1 MQKIIIATPH
11 APAAIGPYSQA
22 ILAGDTL
29 YCSGQ
34 IALHPSTGALI
45 IDSIAVETEQIMKN
59 IAAVLKA
66 ADMNFEN
73 IVKCSIFMS
82 SMDHYAAINEVYAR
96 YFTSSAPAREA
107 VAVLTLPKEV
117 NVEISVIAVR

>member
-1 MQKIIIATPH
+1 MGKQIINTPN

-34 IALHPSTGALI
+34 IALDPANGNLVM
-45 IDSIAVETEQIMKN
+45 DSIAAETHQIMRN
-59 IAAVLKA
+59 VIAVLEEAKMSI
-66 ADMNFEN
+66 DNV
-73 IVKCSIFMS
+73 VKCSIFMS
-82 SMDHYAAINEVYAR
+82 SMDHYGAINEVYSE
-96 YFTSSAPAREA
+96 YFQVNPPAREA
-107 VAVLTLPKEV
+107 VAVKTLPKKV